1 MTAKEY
7 IQRSNANGKWV
18 SETMFLDT
26 IHRLEDKIQ
35 SLSLEIHKINLE
47 QAHDTGHENRDDAI
61 KKSASRY
68 VYLVVGTLAATV
80 ANVILNLLSTQ

>member
-26 IHRLEDKIQ
+26 IHRLETQIQ
-35 SLSLEIHKINLE
+35 CLTKELHKIGLN
-47 QAHDTGHENRDDAI
+47 QAHEAGSEQREDTFRQTAG
-61 KKSASRY
+61 RY
-68 VYLVVGTLAATV
+68 WYMLVGTMLATLGSL
-80 ANVILNLLSTQ
+80 ILNLLSA